1 MQKPEAVERFNPRSW
16 NETAVRGM
24 EARQKAQ
31 HLVGLHRDGRAI
43 YADAFTETPS
53 AVEKP
58 VSRADLT
65 AVAEFYAETQGFTLV
80 QYTESSERAVF
91 ARPLPAVTVVRDAIA
106 RELKVPSHSV
116 AVIVEW
122 CETEPRSERVLV
134 RLPAT
139 NIAEERRAG
148 VLTEVLRLIPG
159 SSSGWTVETDAYA
172 SVTAFTWGAPRALPD
187 IVPLETLLPSQETA
201 EWNRI
206 ALGADA
212 FGQPVI
218 WDQEDGVHA
227 LAVGP
232 TGSGKS
238 IQMLTAMVGVLNA
251 GGEIIVIDGSPKRG
265 ADFRT
270 LRPWTRAWADD
281 AESASAVLDAVYA
294 ESRRRADVL
303 LAQENGA
310 TNWHQIPADVRDRE
324 GIKPLTVFIDEYTA
338 LTVMRDVPKQAQ
350 KDDPKVVRALAEN
363 AAKANIVLTMD
374 DLAREVRF
382 IGIRLFLGLQRA
394 DAAILGGGMRNNFP
408 TSIQLKTPNVP
419 LKPEGLRMLFPGQY
433 AEMAEAEFAALD
445 TGKRGLGVTSQ
456 DGGTVVGYRAGFKLA
471 GEIPALLK
479 QLGILKPEPLPMAT
493 PAPAAPTATPE
504 PSNPWA

>member
-1 MQKPEAVERFNPRSW
+1 MQKPEAVERFDRYSW
-16 NETAVRGM
+16 DQTAERGM
-24 EARQKAQ
+24 EARQAGQ
-31 HLVGLHRDGRAI
+31 HLIGLYRDGRAI

-53 AVEKP
+53 AREKP
-58 VSRADLT
+58 VARANLT
-65 AVAEFYAETQGFTLV
+65 ATAEFYAETQGFTLV
-80 QYTESSERAVF
+80 RYSESSERAVF

-106 RELKVPSHSV
+106 RELKVPNHSV

-122 CETEPRSERVLV
+122 CESEPRPERVLV

-172 SVTAFTWGAPRALPD
+172 SVTQFTWGAPRALPD
-187 IVPLETLLPSQETA
+187 VVPLETLLPPRETA

-212 FGQPVI
+212 FGQPVV
-218 WDQEDGVHA
+218 WDQEAGVHA
-227 LAVGP
+227 LTVGP
-232 TGSGKS
+232 TGAGKS

-251 GGEIIVIDGSPKRG
+251 DGEIVVIDGSPKRG
-265 ADFRT
+265 ADFRM

-281 AESASAVLDAVYA
+281 AESASVVLDAVYA
-294 ESRRRADVL
+294 EGRRRADIL

-310 TNWHQIPADVRDRE
+310 TNWHQIPADVRERE

-382 IGIRLFLGLQRA
+382 VGIRLFVGLQRA

-433 AEMAEAEFAALD
+433 AEMAETEFAALD
-445 TGKRGLGVTSQ
+445 TGKPGLGVTAQ

-471 GEIPALLK
+471 GEIPALLES
-479 QLGILKPEPLPMAT
+479 LGIPKPQPLPMNT
-493 PAPAAPTATPE
+493 PAPAASAE
-504 PSNPWA
+504 PVNPWA

>member
-1 MQKPEAVERFNPRSW
+1 MQTPEAVERFDVFSW
-16 NETAVRGM
+16 EQTAVRGM
-24 EARQKAQ
+24 EARQKGM
-31 HLVGLHRDGRAI
+31 HLIGVSRDRRAI

-53 AVEKP
+53 AVEKRVP
-58 VSRADLT
+58 RADLT
-65 AVAEFYAETQGFTLV
+65 AVGEFYAETQGFTLV
-80 QYTESSERAVF
+80 RYSESSERAVF
-91 ARPLPAVTVVRDAIA
+91 ARPLPAVKVVRDAIA
-106 RELKVPSHSV
+106 RELKVPAHSV

-122 CETEPRSERVLV
+122 SEVEPRAERVLV

-148 VLTEVLRLIPG
+148 VLAEVLRLIPG

-172 SVTAFTWGAPRALPD
+172 SVTQFTWGAPRVLPD
-187 IVPLETLLPSQETA
+187 IVPLETLLPSHETA

-281 AESASAVLDAVYA
+281 AENASAVLDAVYA

-310 TNWHQIPADVRDRE
+310 TNWHQIPADVRERE

-433 AEMAEAEFAALD
+433 AEMAETEFAALD

-471 GEIPALLK
+471 GEIPALLE
-479 QLGILKPEPLPMAT
+479 QLGIPKPLSLPMNT
-493 PAPAAPTATPE
+493 PTSASPAE
-504 PSNPWA
+504 PVDPWA